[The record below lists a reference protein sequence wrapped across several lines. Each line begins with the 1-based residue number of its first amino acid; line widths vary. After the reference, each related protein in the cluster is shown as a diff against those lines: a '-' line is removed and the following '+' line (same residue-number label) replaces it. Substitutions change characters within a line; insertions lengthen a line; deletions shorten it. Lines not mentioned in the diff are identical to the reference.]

1 MLPGG
6 FNDNF
11 LGHRLITDSVRHVG
25 EVLKTLRFHYMPKV
39 EDWVYF
45 KPKAL
50 FEIAQDL

>member
-1 MLPGG
+1 MLRGG

-11 LGHRLITDSVRHVG
+11 LGHCLITDSVRHVG

-50 FEIAQDL
+50 LEIAQDL